1 MLEFRY
7 RVTEEDYLRFNRE
20 FMLHSKGGKTI
31 LWTYRLTAIICSAC
45 FVLLAAAFALLGA
58 LAAFGIGN
66 MVQANTAAEAVS
78 FAVTAL
84 FPALAVGL
92 ALFCAA
98 MWLNAKKLLLRTCDR
113 SVRRLKRDGKLPYS
127 ETGTLTFSQDDIR
140 EENAQSI
147 AAYHYDAIER
157 TVLSRGAVYVFFSAM
172 QAFIRRFQAT
182 KSGRRCSAS

>member
-45 FVLLAAAFALLGA
+45 FVLLAALVGDLRKAAA
-58 LAAFGIGN
+58 LAA
-66 MVQANTAAEAVS
+66 
-78 FAVTAL
+78 
-84 FPALAVGL
+84 GL

-140 EENAQSI
+140 EENAQST

-157 TVLSRGAVYVFFSAM
+157 TALSRGAVYVFFSAM
-172 QAFIRRFQAT
+172 QAFILPESAFSGDEERQALLGLLKEKT
-182 KSGRRCSAS
+182 RKPVEVWEQQMRA